1 MNRKIVYKLI
11 DEEREYQDDLGD
23 DRTDG
28 HTHSVTDELIL
39 MQVYLQRALAEWANN
54 PGDLYALVQV
64 KKVAA
69 IAVRC
74 LENNMPD
81 HMFEEMT

>member
-1 MNRKIVYKLI
+1 MNRKTVYKLI

-28 HTHSVTDELIL
+28 HIHSVTDELVL
-39 MQVYLQRALAEWANN
+39 MQVYLQRALAEWANSS
-54 PGDLYALVQV
+54 GDLYALVQI

-74 LENNMPD
+74 LENN
-81 HMFEEMT
+81 H